1 MPEIRESLSS
11 GSIFAKVTRTINR
24 PVSEVFKYIVPVDIP
39 HIFPRQGAAPGVVA
53 NTVTADWGTPGQQR
67 VTTFDDDSTLDE
79 TLVSVVPNKSFSY
92 LIENFTSPVMR
103 GVVDHIEGTWE
114 FSDNGNETTSI
125 EWIYVLIPASENARS
140 AIIDQLLP
148 VYRDRLETA
157 MTILKSD
164 LEILGKA

>member
-1 MPEIRESLSS
+1 
-11 GSIFAKVTRTINR
+11 
-24 PVSEVFKYIVPVDIP
+24 
-39 HIFPRQGAAPGVVA
+39 
-53 NTVTADWGTPGQQR
+53 
-67 VTTFDDDSTLDE
+67 
-79 TLVSVVPNKSFSY
+79 
-92 LIENFTSPVMR
+92 MR